1 MILTFFI
8 LFPSILFLLFLLVI
22 FIIFINPNFLILGNG
37 YAQREPL
44 DDRSPSFLEAYWTN
58 KPITPSQSPRDSN
71 SLKFEVGPGEG
82 PSTLAVILVNTG
94 RSEITGITGD
104 LTLPEGFKAIRGE
117 NNVKSENISVASYNS
132 IVKPGES
139 FPLYFTFGVLNNTKV
154 GPYYGSLK
162 ITYSKV
168 LETGQIVS
176 NITVPFRLSGKVILD
191 VILQKQNLITNTPNY
206 LPILLYNKGSA
217 DANGVIVTITN
228 ISGGTTTINN
238 KDHKNTEKSIV
249 DDNPILY
256 NNSEFNNNSNNSNH
270 NNEQNNLGNSKL
282 TISNTSVHT
291 DKSIL
296 TNQTSQT
303 KIYDKST
310 HNQATTFNVE
320 RILANSTALITPV
333 IYPDYST
340 GGTIQNMNLKIDYN
354 DPYGNKKYLE
364 KSVGLIISPNPPES
378 VLRIEDA
385 RNILDINTTSS
396 SNEVLTS
403 NTIKKD
409 TLMLRA
415 GMIESVKII
424 VSNNG
429 NEELKN
435 VVFSLKS
442 ESDSVKLLG
451 DTRWTL
457 NSIEPFSERELSTQI
472 FSSEEV
478 ISKPISFILDAEYIS
493 GGKSKKD
500 SLSIGAYIQGQITIR
515 TYDVAVENIG
525 GVLNLVGNL
534 LNEGNTVAL
543 FTTIEI
549 INNNN
554 SNKISSKLT
563 SKTSQSEDEDLVK
576 QLPLQSLPSP
586 QYLGDLTEN
595 SPLPFSIPIDIKSN
609 TENGK
614 YMTNLKIN
622 YKDDLRTEHDLVL
635 NETVYYKTLEMD
647 QTNARDKSNS
657 NNILGFPLSNI
668 ITMII
673 VIFILSILII
683 ITIIFVIF
691 TIKKKKNKKS
701 KFYDSLKYQDNDM
714 ENFLSDK
721 KDDSS

>member
-1 MILTFFI
+1 MLFF
-8 LFPSILFLLFLLVI
+8 LV
-22 FIIFINPNFLILGNG
+22 IFINPNCLILANSYG
-37 YAQREPL
+37 QREPL

-58 KPITPSQSPRDSN
+58 KPITPSQSQGESN
-71 SLKFEVGPGEG
+71 SVKVEVGPGEG

-94 RSEITGITGD
+94 RTEITGITGD

-154 GPYYGSLK
+154 GPYYGSMK

-228 ISGGTTTINN
+228 ISGGTTTIGN
-238 KDHKNTEKSIV
+238 KDHKNNKNIII
-249 DDNPILY
+249 DNPILY
-256 NNSEFNNNSNNSNH
+256 NNSETNNNN
-270 NNEQNNLGNSKL
+270 NNLGNSNY
-282 TISNTSVHT
+282 TISNTST
-291 DKSIL
+291 NTTKSIL
-296 TNQTSQT
+296 TKPTSQ
-303 KIYDKST
+303 KESYDRPLDI
-310 HNQATTFNVE
+310 QATTFNVE
-320 RILANSTALITPV
+320 RILANNTALITPI
-333 IYPDYST
+333 IYPDYSS
-340 GGTIQNMNLKIDYN
+340 GGTIQNMKLKIDYN
-354 DPYGNKKYLE
+354 DPYGTKKNLE
-364 KSVGLIISPNPPES
+364 TSVGLIISPTPPES
-378 VLRIEDA
+378 VLSIDEA
-385 RNILDINTTSS
+385 RNLLYTNITNN
-396 SNEVLTS
+396 SNDRIAS
-403 NTIKKD
+403 NATKKD
-409 TLMLRA
+409 TLMFRA
-415 GMIESVKII
+415 GMVESAKII

-515 TYDVAVENIG
+515 TYDVAIENIG
-525 GVLNLVGNL
+525 GILNLVGNL

-549 INNNN
+549 INNN
-554 SNKISSKLT
+554 KVSSKLT
-563 SKTSQSEDEDLVK
+563 TNTDTSQSGNLVK
-576 QLPLQSLPSP
+576 QLPLQSLPPP

-614 YMTNLKIN
+614 YMTKLKIN

-635 NETVYYKTLEMD
+635 SETVYYKPLEMD
-647 QTNARDKSNS
+647 QTNRSDNSSSNS
-657 NNILGFPLSNI
+657 ILGFTLSNFM
-668 ITMII
+668 TMII
-673 VIFILSILII
+673 VIFILSILIVVP
-683 ITIIFVIF
+683 IIFVF
-691 TIKKKKNKKS
+691 FAIKKRKNKKS
-701 KFYDSLKYQDNDM
+701 KLYESLKYQDNDM
-714 ENFLSDK
+714 KDFLGDK
-721 KDDSS
+721 KDERG

>member
-1 MILTFFI
+1 MTLTFSI
-8 LFPSILFLLFLLVI
+8 LFSSILFLLFILV
-22 FIIFINPNFLILGNG
+22 IFINPNFLILSNG
-37 YAQREPL
+37 YGQMEPL

-58 KPITPSQSPRDSN
+58 KPITSSQSQRENN
-71 SLKFEVGPGEG
+71 SIKVEVGPGEG
-82 PSTLAVILVNTG
+82 PSTLAVVLVNTG

-117 NNVKSENISVASYNS
+117 NDVKSENVSVASYNS
-132 IVKPGES
+132 IVKPGDS
-139 FPLYFTFGVLNNTKV
+139 FPLYFTFGVLNDTKV
-154 GPYYGSLK
+154 GPYYGSMK

-176 NITVPFRLSGKVILD
+176 NITVPFRVPGKVILD

-228 ISGGTTTINN
+228 ISGGTTTIGN
-238 KDHKNTEKSIV
+238 KDHKNNKNIII
-249 DDNPILY
+249 DNPILY
-256 NNSEFNNNSNNSNH
+256 NNSETNNN
-270 NNEQNNLGNSKL
+270 NNLGNNSY
-282 TISNTSVHT
+282 TISNTST
-291 DKSIL
+291 NTTKSIL
-296 TNQTSQT
+296 TKPTSQ
-303 KIYDKST
+303 KESYGRPLDI
-310 HNQATTFNVE
+310 QATTFNVE
-320 RILANSTALITPV
+320 RILANNTALIIPV
-333 IYPDYST
+333 IYPGYST
-340 GGTIQNMNLKIDYN
+340 GGTIQNMKLTIDYN
-354 DPYGNKKYLE
+354 DPYGNKKNLE
-364 KSVGLIISPNPPES
+364 TSVGLIISPNPPES
-378 VLRIEDA
+378 VLSIDEA
-385 RNILDINTTSS
+385 RNILDTNNTNT
-396 SNEVLTS
+396 NTDRITS
-403 NTIKKD
+403 NTTKKD

-415 GMIESVKII
+415 GMIESAKII

-457 NSIEPFSERELSTQI
+457 NSIEPFSKTELLTQI

-478 ISKPISFILDAEYIS
+478 ISKPISFTLDAEYIS
-493 GGKSKKD
+493 GGKSKRD

-515 TYDVAVENIG
+515 TYDVSIENIG

-549 INNNN
+549 INNNEV
-554 SNKISSKLT
+554 SSKLT
-563 SKTSQSEDEDLVK
+563 SNSSQSGNLIK

-614 YMTNLKIN
+614 YMTKLKIN

-635 NETVYYKTLEMD
+635 SETVYYQPVEMD
-647 QTNARDKSNS
+647 QTTASDNS
-657 NNILGFPLSNI
+657 SSSSILGFTISNFM
-668 ITMII
+668 TTII
-673 VIFILSILII
+673 VISILSILIV
-683 ITIIFVIF
+683 ITIIFVIV
-691 TIKKKKNKKS
+691 TIKKRKNKKS
-701 KFYDSLKYQDNDM
+701 KLYKSLKYQDNDM
-714 ENFLSDK
+714 KDFLGDK
-721 KDDSS
+721 KDERG

>member
-1 MILTFFI
+1 M
-8 LFPSILFLLFLLVI
+8 
-22 FIIFINPNFLILGNG
+22 
-37 YAQREPL
+37 EPL

-58 KPITPSQSPRDSN
+58 KPITSSQSQRENN
-71 SLKFEVGPGEG
+71 SIKVEVGPGEG
-82 PSTLAVILVNTG
+82 PSTLAVVLVNTG
-94 RSEITGITGD
+94 RSEITGIKGD

-117 NNVKSENISVASYNS
+117 NDVKSENVSVASYNS
-132 IVKPGES
+132 IVKPGDS
-139 FPLYFTFGVLNNTKV
+139 FPLYFTFGVLNDTKV
-154 GPYYGSLK
+154 GPYYGSMK

-176 NITVPFRLSGKVILD
+176 NITVPFRVPGKVILD

-228 ISGGTTTINN
+228 ISGGTTTIGN
-238 KDHKNTEKSIV
+238 KDHKNNKNIII
-249 DDNPILY
+249 DNPILY
-256 NNSEFNNNSNNSNH
+256 NNSETNNNNNN
-270 NNEQNNLGNSKL
+270 NNLGNNSY
-282 TISNTSVHT
+282 TISNTST
-291 DKSIL
+291 NTNKSIL
-296 TNQTSQT
+296 TKPTSQ
-303 KIYDKST
+303 KESYGRPLDI
-310 HNQATTFNVE
+310 QATTFNVE
-320 RILANSTALITPV
+320 RILANNTALIIPV
-333 IYPDYST
+333 IYPGYST
-340 GGTIQNMNLKIDYN
+340 GGTIQNMKLTIDYN
-354 DPYGNKKYLE
+354 DPYGNKKNLE
-364 KSVGLIISPNPPES
+364 TSVGLIISPNPPES
-378 VLRIEDA
+378 VLSIDEA
-385 RNILDINTTSS
+385 RNILDTNNTNT
-396 SNEVLTS
+396 NTDKITS
-403 NTIKKD
+403 NTTKKD

-415 GMIESVKII
+415 GMIESAKII

-457 NSIEPFSERELSTQI
+457 NSIEPFSKTELLTQI

-478 ISKPISFILDAEYIS
+478 ISKPISFTLDAEYIS
-493 GGKSKKD
+493 GGKSKRD

-515 TYDVAVENIG
+515 TYDVSIENIG

-549 INNNN
+549 INNNEV
-554 SNKISSKLT
+554 SSKLT
-563 SKTSQSEDEDLVK
+563 SNSSQSRNLIK

-614 YMTNLKIN
+614 YMTKLKIN

-635 NETVYYKTLEMD
+635 SETVYYQPVEMD
-647 QTNARDKSNS
+647 QTNASDNS
-657 NNILGFPLSNI
+657 SSSSILGFTISNFM
-668 ITMII
+668 TTII
-673 VIFILSILII
+673 VIFILSILIV
-683 ITIIFVIF
+683 ITIIFVIV
-691 TIKKKKNKKS
+691 TIKKRKNKKS
-701 KFYDSLKYQDNDM
+701 KLYKSLKYQDNDM
-714 ENFLSDK
+714 
-721 KDDSS
+721 

>member
-1 MILTFFI
+1 MTFTFFI
-8 LFPSILFLLFLLVI
+8 LFSSILFLLFFLV
-22 FIIFINPNFLILGNG
+22 IFINPNCLILANSYG
-37 YAQREPL
+37 QREPL

-58 KPITPSQSPRDSN
+58 KPITPSQSQGESN
-71 SLKFEVGPGEG
+71 SVKVEVGPGEG

-94 RSEITGITGD
+94 RTEITGITGD

-154 GPYYGSLK
+154 GPYYGSMK

-228 ISGGTTTINN
+228 ISGGTTTIGNQ
-238 KDHKNTEKSIV
+238 DHKNNEKSIIN
-249 DDNPILY
+249 DNPILY
-256 NNSEFNNNSNNSNH
+256 NNSETNNNNIQNNPGNSNYT
-270 NNEQNNLGNSKL
+270 S
-282 TISNTSVHT
+282 SNTSINT
-291 DKSIL
+291 TRNIF
-296 TNQTSQT
+296 TNQTSQ
-303 KIYDKST
+303 KESYDRSSDI
-310 HNQATTFNVE
+310 QAATFNVE
-320 RILANSTALITPV
+320 RILANNTALITPI
-333 IYPDYST
+333 IYPDYSS
-340 GGTIQNMNLKIDYN
+340 GGTIQNMKLKIDYN
-354 DPYGNKKYLE
+354 DPYGTKKNLE
-364 KSVGLIISPNPPES
+364 TSVGLIISPNPPES
-378 VLRIEDA
+378 VLSIDEA
-385 RNILDINTTSS
+385 RNILDTNTT
-396 SNEVLTS
+396 
-403 NTIKKD
+403 KKD

-415 GMIESVKII
+415 GMVESVKII

-451 DTRWTL
+451 ETRWTL

-515 TYDVAVENIG
+515 TYDVAIENIG
-525 GVLNLVGNL
+525 GILNLVGNL

-554 SNKISSKLT
+554 NKVSSKLT
-563 SKTSQSEDEDLVK
+563 TNTDTSQSGNLVK
-576 QLPLQSLPSP
+576 QLPLQSLPPP

-614 YMTNLKIN
+614 YMTKLKIN

-635 NETVYYKTLEMD
+635 SETVYYKPLEMD
-647 QTNARDKSNS
+647 QTNRSDNSSSNS
-657 NNILGFPLSNI
+657 ILGFTLSNFM
-668 ITMII
+668 TMII
-673 VIFILSILII
+673 VIFILSILIVV
-683 ITIIFVIF
+683 TIIFVIF
-691 TIKKKKNKKS
+691 AIKKRKNKKS
-701 KFYDSLKYQDNDM
+701 KLYESLKYQDNDM
-714 ENFLSDK
+714 KDFLGDK
-721 KDDSS
+721 KDARG

>member
-1 MILTFFI
+1 MTLTF
-8 LFPSILFLLFLLVI
+8 SILFSSILILLFILV
-22 FIIFINPNFLILGNG
+22 IFINPNFLILSNG
-37 YAQREPL
+37 YGQMEPL

-58 KPITPSQSPRDSN
+58 KPITSSQSPLENN
-71 SLKFEVGPGEG
+71 SIKVEVGPGEG
-82 PSTLAVILVNTG
+82 PSTLAVVLVNTG

-117 NNVKSENISVASYNS
+117 NDVKSENVSVASYNS
-132 IVKPGES
+132 IVKPGDS
-139 FPLYFTFGVLNNTKV
+139 FPLYFTFGVLNDTKV
-154 GPYYGSLK
+154 GPYYGSMK

-168 LETGQIVS
+168 LESGQIVS
-176 NITVPFRLSGKVILD
+176 NITVPFRVPGKVILD

-228 ISGGTTTINN
+228 ISGGTTTIGN
-238 KDHKNTEKSIV
+238 KDHKNNKNIII
-249 DDNPILY
+249 DNPILY
-256 NNSEFNNNSNNSNH
+256 NNSETNNNNN
-270 NNEQNNLGNSKL
+270 NNNNNNLGNSNY
-282 TISNTSVHT
+282 TISNTST
-291 DKSIL
+291 NTTKSIL
-296 TNQTSQT
+296 TKPTSQ
-303 KIYDKST
+303 KESYGRSLDI
-310 HNQATTFNVE
+310 QATTFNVE
-320 RILANSTALITPV
+320 RILANNTALIIPV
-333 IYPDYST
+333 IYPGYST
-340 GGTIQNMNLKIDYN
+340 GGTIQNMKLTIDYN
-354 DPYGNKKYLE
+354 DPYGNKKNLE
-364 KSVGLIISPNPPES
+364 TSVGLIISPNPPES
-378 VLRIEDA
+378 VLSIDEA
-385 RNILDINTTSS
+385 RNILDTNNTNT
-396 SNEVLTS
+396 NTDGITS
-403 NTIKKD
+403 NITKKD

-415 GMIESVKII
+415 GMIESAKII

-457 NSIEPFSERELSTQI
+457 NSIEPFSKTELLTQI

-478 ISKPISFILDAEYIS
+478 ISKPISFTLDAEYIS
-493 GGKSKKD
+493 GGKSKRD

-515 TYDVAVENIG
+515 TYDVSIENIG

-549 INNNN
+549 INNNEV
-554 SNKISSKLT
+554 SSKLI
-563 SKTSQSEDEDLVK
+563 SNSSQSGNLIK

-614 YMTNLKIN
+614 YMTKLKIN

-635 NETVYYKTLEMD
+635 SETVYYQPVKMD
-647 QTNARDKSNS
+647 QTNAGDNSSSNS
-657 NNILGFPLSNI
+657 SILGFTISNFM
-668 ITMII
+668 TTII
-673 VIFILSILII
+673 VIFILSILIV
-683 ITIIFVIF
+683 ITIIFVIV
-691 TIKKKKNKKS
+691 TIKKRKNKKS
-701 KFYDSLKYQDNDM
+701 KLYKSLKYQDNDM
-714 ENFLSDK
+714 KDFLGDK
-721 KDDSS
+721 KEDERS

>member
-1 MILTFFI
+1 MTLTFFI
-8 LFPSILFLLFLLVI
+8 LFSSILFLLFLLV
-22 FIIFINPNFLILGNG
+22 IFINPNFLILGNG

-71 SLKFEVGPGEG
+71 SLKVEVGPGEG

-238 KDHKNTEKSIV
+238 KDHKNTEKSII

-270 NNEQNNLGNSKL
+270 NNEQNNLGNSNF
-282 TISNTSVHT
+282 TISNTSVNT
-291 DKSIL
+291 NKNIL
-296 TNQTSQT
+296 TNQTSQKKT
-303 KIYDKST
+303 YDNST

-340 GGTIQNMNLKIDYN
+340 GGTIQNMKLKIDYN

-385 RNILDINTTSS
+385 RNILDINTTNS
-396 SNEVLTS
+396 SNEGLTS
-403 NTIKKD
+403 NTTKNVA
-409 TLMLRA
+409 LMLRA
-415 GMIESVKII
+415 GMVESARII

-451 DTRWTL
+451 NTRWTL

-515 TYDVAVENIG
+515 TYDVAIENIG

-554 SNKISSKLT
+554 NKISSKLT
-563 SKTSQSEDEDLVK
+563 SQTSQSEDLVK

-622 YKDDLRTEHDLVL
+622 YKDDLRIEHDLVL
-635 NETVYYKTLEMD
+635 SQTVYYKPFEMD
-647 QTNARDKSNS
+647 QTNARDKSSS

-701 KFYDSLKYQDNDM
+701 KFYESLKYQDNDM
-714 ENFLSDK
+714 GDFLGDK
-721 KDDSS
+721 KDESS

>member
-1 MILTFFI
+1 MTLTFSI
-8 LFPSILFLLFLLVI
+8 LFSSILFLLFILV
-22 FIIFINPNFLILGNG
+22 IFINPNFLILSNG
-37 YAQREPL
+37 YGQMEPL

-58 KPITPSQSPRDSN
+58 KPITSSQSQRENN
-71 SLKFEVGPGEG
+71 SIKVEVGPGEG
-82 PSTLAVILVNTG
+82 PSTLAVVLVNTG

-117 NNVKSENISVASYNS
+117 NDVKSENVSVASYNS
-132 IVKPGES
+132 IVKPGDS
-139 FPLYFTFGVLNNTKV
+139 FPLYFTFGVLNDTKV
-154 GPYYGSLK
+154 GPYYGSMK

-176 NITVPFRLSGKVILD
+176 NITVPFRVPGKVILD

-228 ISGGTTTINN
+228 ISGGTTTIGN
-238 KDHKNTEKSIV
+238 KDHKNNKNTII
-249 DDNPILY
+249 DNPILY
-256 NNSEFNNNSNNSNH
+256 NNSETNNIN
-270 NNEQNNLGNSKL
+270 NNLGNNSY
-282 TISNTSVHT
+282 TISNTT
-291 DKSIL
+291 TNTTKSIL
-296 TNQTSQT
+296 TKPTSQ
-303 KIYDKST
+303 KGSYDRPLDI
-310 HNQATTFNVE
+310 QATTFNVE
-320 RILANSTALITPV
+320 RILANNTALIIPV
-333 IYPDYST
+333 IYPGYST
-340 GGTIQNMNLKIDYN
+340 GGTIQNMKLTIDYN
-354 DPYGNKKYLE
+354 DPYGNKKNLE
-364 KSVGLIISPNPPES
+364 TSVGLIISPNPPES
-378 VLRIEDA
+378 VLSIDEA
-385 RNILDINTTSS
+385 RNILDTNNTNT
-396 SNEVLTS
+396 NTDTITS
-403 NTIKKD
+403 NTTKKD

-415 GMIESVKII
+415 GMIESAKII

-457 NSIEPFSERELSTQI
+457 NSIEPFSKTELLTQI

-478 ISKPISFILDAEYIS
+478 ISKPISFTLDAEYIS
-493 GGKSKKD
+493 GGKSKRD

-515 TYDVAVENIG
+515 TYDVSIENIG

-549 INNNN
+549 INNNEV
-554 SNKISSKLT
+554 SSKLT
-563 SKTSQSEDEDLVK
+563 SNSSQSGNLIK

-614 YMTNLKIN
+614 YMTKLKIN
-622 YKDDLRTEHDLVL
+622 YKDDLRTEHGLVL
-635 NETVYYKTLEMD
+635 SETVYYQPVEMD
-647 QTNARDKSNS
+647 QTNASDNS
-657 NNILGFPLSNI
+657 SSSILGFTISNFM
-668 ITMII
+668 TTII
-673 VIFILSILII
+673 VIFILSILIV
-683 ITIIFVIF
+683 ITIIFVIV
-691 TIKKKKNKKS
+691 TIKKRKNKKS
-701 KFYDSLKYQDNDM
+701 KLYKSLKYQDNDM
-714 ENFLSDK
+714 KDFLGDK
-721 KDDSS
+721 KDERG

>member
-1 MILTFFI
+1 MTLTFFI
-8 LFPSILFLLFLLVI
+8 LFSSILFLLFILV
-22 FIIFINPNFLILGNG
+22 IFINPNFLILSNG
-37 YAQREPL
+37 YGQMEPL

-58 KPITPSQSPRDSN
+58 KPITSSQSQRENN
-71 SLKFEVGPGEG
+71 SIKVEVGPGEG
-82 PSTLAVILVNTG
+82 PSTLAVVLVNTG

-117 NNVKSENISVASYNS
+117 NDVKSENVSVASYNS
-132 IVKPGES
+132 IVKPGDS
-139 FPLYFTFGVLNNTKV
+139 FPLYFTFGVLNDTKV
-154 GPYYGSLK
+154 GPYYGSMK

-176 NITVPFRLSGKVILD
+176 NITVPFRVPGKVILD

-228 ISGGTTTINN
+228 ISGGTTTIGN
-238 KDHKNTEKSIV
+238 KDHKNNKNIII
-249 DDNPILY
+249 DNPILY
-256 NNSEFNNNSNNSNH
+256 NNSETNNNDN
-270 NNEQNNLGNSKL
+270 NNLGNSNY
-282 TISNTSVHT
+282 TISNTST
-291 DKSIL
+291 NTTKSIL
-296 TNQTSQT
+296 TKPTSQ
-303 KIYDKST
+303 KESYSRPLDI
-310 HNQATTFNVE
+310 QATTFNVE
-320 RILANSTALITPV
+320 RILANNTALIIPV
-333 IYPDYST
+333 IYPGYST
-340 GGTIQNMNLKIDYN
+340 GGTIQNMKLKIDYN
-354 DPYGNKKYLE
+354 DPYGNKKNLE
-364 KSVGLIISPNPPES
+364 TSVGLIISPNPPES
-378 VLRIEDA
+378 VLSIDEA
-385 RNILDINTTSS
+385 RNILDTNNTNT
-396 SNEVLTS
+396 NTDRITS
-403 NTIKKD
+403 NTTEKD

-415 GMIESVKII
+415 GMIERAKVI

-457 NSIEPFSERELSTQI
+457 NSIEPFSKTELLTQI

-478 ISKPISFILDAEYIS
+478 ISKPISFTLDAEYIS

-515 TYDVAVENIG
+515 TYDVSIENIG

-549 INNNN
+549 NNNN
-554 SNKISSKLT
+554 EVSSKLT
-563 SKTSQSEDEDLVK
+563 SNSSQSGDLIK

-614 YMTNLKIN
+614 YMTKLKVN
-622 YKDDLRTEHDLVL
+622 YKDALRTEHDLVL
-635 NETVYYKTLEMD
+635 SETVYYQPVEMD
-647 QTNARDKSNS
+647 QTNARDNS
-657 NNILGFPLSNI
+657 SSSILGFTISNFM
-668 ITMII
+668 TTII
-673 VIFILSILII
+673 VMFILSILIV
-683 ITIIFVIF
+683 ITIIFVIIF
-691 TIKKKKNKKS
+691 TIKKRKNKKS
-701 KFYDSLKYQDNDM
+701 KLYKSLKYQDNDM
-714 ENFLSDK
+714 KDFLGDK
-721 KDDSS
+721 KDERG

>member
-1 MILTFFI
+1 MLFI
-8 LFPSILFLLFLLVI
+8 LV
-22 FIIFINPNFLILGNG
+22 IFINPNFLILSNG
-37 YAQREPL
+37 YGQMEPL

-58 KPITPSQSPRDSN
+58 KPITSSQSQRENN
-71 SLKFEVGPGEG
+71 SIKVEVGPGEG
-82 PSTLAVILVNTG
+82 PSTLAVVLVNTG

-117 NNVKSENISVASYNS
+117 NDVKSENVSVASYNS
-132 IVKPGES
+132 IVKPGDS
-139 FPLYFTFGVLNNTKV
+139 FPLYFTFGVLNDTKV
-154 GPYYGSLK
+154 GPYYGTMK

-176 NITVPFRLSGKVILD
+176 NITVPFRVPGKVILD

-228 ISGGTTTINN
+228 ISGGTTTIGNKDLNNNNNNN
-238 KDHKNTEKSIV
+238 KNIII
-249 DDNPILY
+249 DNPILY
-256 NNSEFNNNSNNSNH
+256 NNSETNNNNN
-270 NNEQNNLGNSKL
+270 NNNNNLGDSNY
-282 TISNTSVHT
+282 TISNTST
-291 DKSIL
+291 NTTKSIL
-296 TNQTSQT
+296 TKPTSQ
-303 KIYDKST
+303 KESYGRPLDI
-310 HNQATTFNVE
+310 QATTFNVE
-320 RILANSTALITPV
+320 RILANNTALIIPV
-333 IYPDYST
+333 IYPGYST
-340 GGTIQNMNLKIDYN
+340 GGTIQNMKLTIDYN
-354 DPYGNKKYLE
+354 DPYGNKKNLE
-364 KSVGLIISPNPPES
+364 TSVGLIISPNPPES
-378 VLRIEDA
+378 VLSIDEA
-385 RNILDINTTSS
+385 RNILDTNNTNT
-396 SNEVLTS
+396 NTDRITS
-403 NTIKKD
+403 NTTKKD

-415 GMIESVKII
+415 GMIESAKII

-457 NSIEPFSERELSTQI
+457 NSIEPFSKTELLTQI

-478 ISKPISFILDAEYIS
+478 ISKPISFTLDAEYIS
-493 GGKSKKD
+493 GGKSKRD

-515 TYDVAVENIG
+515 TYDVSIENIG

-549 INNNN
+549 INNNEV
-554 SNKISSKLT
+554 SSKLT
-563 SKTSQSEDEDLVK
+563 SDSSQSGNLIK
-576 QLPLQSLPSP
+576 QLPLQSLPAP

-635 NETVYYKTLEMD
+635 SETVYYQPVEMD
-647 QTNARDKSNS
+647 QTNASDNS
-657 NNILGFPLSNI
+657 SSSILGFTISNFM
-668 ITMII
+668 TTII
-673 VIFILSILII
+673 VIFILSILIV

-691 TIKKKKNKKS
+691 TIKKRKNKKS
-701 KFYDSLKYQDNDM
+701 KLYKSLKYQDNDM
-714 ENFLSDK
+714 KDFLGDK
-721 KDDSS
+721 KDERG

>member
-1 MILTFFI
+1 MTLTFFI
-8 LFPSILFLLFLLVI
+8 LFSSVLFLLFILV
-22 FIIFINPNFLILGNG
+22 IFINPNFLILGNG

-71 SLKFEVGPGEG
+71 SLKVEVGPGEG

-162 ITYSKV
+162 ISYSKV

-238 KDHKNTEKSIV
+238 KDHKNTEKSII
-249 DDNPILY
+249 DDNPIIY
-256 NNSEFNNNSNNSNH
+256 NNSKTTTTNNNT
-270 NNEQNNLGNSKL
+270 NNEQNNLGNSNF
-282 TISNTSVHT
+282 TISNISVNT
-291 DKSIL
+291 NKNIL
-296 TNQTSQT
+296 TNQTSQKKT
-303 KIYDKST
+303 YDNST

-320 RILANSTALITPV
+320 RILSNSTALITPV

-340 GGTIQNMNLKIDYN
+340 GGTIQSMKLKIDYN

-385 RNILDINTTSS
+385 RNILDINTTNS
-396 SNEVLTS
+396 SNEGLTS
-403 NTIKKD
+403 NTTKND
-409 TLMLRA
+409 ALMLRA
-415 GMIESVKII
+415 GMVESAKII

-429 NEELKN
+429 KEELKN

-451 DTRWTL
+451 NTRWTL

-515 TYDVAVENIG
+515 TYDVAIENIG

-549 INNNN
+549 ININ
-554 SNKISSKLT
+554 NKISSKLT
-563 SKTSQSEDEDLVK
+563 SKTSQSEELVK
-576 QLPLQSLPSP
+576 QLPLQSFPSP

-595 SPLPFSIPIDIKSN
+595 SPLPFSIPIDIKSD

-614 YMTNLKIN
+614 YMTDLKIN

-635 NETVYYKTLEMD
+635 REKVYYKPLEMD
-647 QTNARDKSNS
+647 QTNARDKSSS
-657 NNILGFPLSNI
+657 NNILGFPVSNI
-668 ITMII
+668 ISMII
-673 VIFILSILII
+673 VFFILSILII

-701 KFYDSLKYQDNDM
+701 KFYESLKYRDNDM
-714 ENFLSDK
+714 GDFLGDK
-721 KDDSS
+721 KDESS

>member
-1 MILTFFI
+1 MTLTFSI
-8 LFPSILFLLFLLVI
+8 LFSSILFLLFILV
-22 FIIFINPNFLILGNG
+22 IFINPNFLILSNG
-37 YAQREPL
+37 YGQMEPL

-58 KPITPSQSPRDSN
+58 KPITSSQSQRENN
-71 SLKFEVGPGEG
+71 SIKVEVGPGEG
-82 PSTLAVILVNTG
+82 PSTLAVVLVNTG

-117 NNVKSENISVASYNS
+117 NDVKSENVSVASYNS
-132 IVKPGES
+132 IVKPGDS
-139 FPLYFTFGVLNNTKV
+139 FPLYFTFGVLNDTKV
-154 GPYYGSLK
+154 GPYYGSMK

-176 NITVPFRLSGKVILD
+176 NITVPFRVPGKVILD

-228 ISGGTTTINN
+228 ISGGTTTIGN
-238 KDHKNTEKSIV
+238 KDHKNNKNIII
-249 DDNPILY
+249 DNPILY
-256 NNSEFNNNSNNSNH
+256 NNSETNNIN
-270 NNEQNNLGNSKL
+270 NNLGNNSY
-282 TISNTSVHT
+282 TISNTST
-291 DKSIL
+291 NTTKSIL
-296 TNQTSQT
+296 TKPTSQ
-303 KIYDKST
+303 KESYDRPLDI
-310 HNQATTFNVE
+310 QATTFNVE
-320 RILANSTALITPV
+320 RILANNTALIIPV
-333 IYPDYST
+333 IYPGYST
-340 GGTIQNMNLKIDYN
+340 GGTIQNMKLTIDYN
-354 DPYGNKKYLE
+354 DPYGNKKDLE
-364 KSVGLIISPNPPES
+364 TSVGLIISPNPPES
-378 VLRIEDA
+378 VLSIDEA
-385 RNILDINTTSS
+385 RNILDTNTNTDTI
-396 SNEVLTS
+396 TS
-403 NTIKKD
+403 NTTKND

-415 GMIESVKII
+415 GMIESAKII

-457 NSIEPFSERELSTQI
+457 NSIEPFSKTELLTQI

-478 ISKPISFILDAEYIS
+478 ISKPISFTLDAEYIS
-493 GGKSKKD
+493 GGKSKRD

-515 TYDVAVENIG
+515 TYDVSIENIG

-549 INNNN
+549 INNNEV
-554 SNKISSKLT
+554 SSKLT
-563 SKTSQSEDEDLVK
+563 SNSSQRGNLIK

-614 YMTNLKIN
+614 YMTMLKIN
-622 YKDDLRTEHDLVL
+622 YKDDLRTEYGLVL
-635 NETVYYKTLEMD
+635 SETVYYQPVEMD
-647 QTNARDKSNS
+647 QTNASDNS
-657 NNILGFPLSNI
+657 SSSILGFTISNFM
-668 ITMII
+668 TTVI
-673 VIFILSILII
+673 VIFILSILIV
-683 ITIIFVIF
+683 ITIIFVIV
-691 TIKKKKNKKS
+691 TIKKRKNKKS
-701 KFYDSLKYQDNDM
+701 KLYKSLKYQDNDM
-714 ENFLSDK
+714 KDFLGDK
-721 KDDSS
+721 KDERG

>member
-1 MILTFFI
+1 MTLTFSI
-8 LFPSILFLLFLLVI
+8 LFSSILFLLFILV
-22 FIIFINPNFLILGNG
+22 IFINPNFLILSNG
-37 YAQREPL
+37 YSQMEPL

-58 KPITPSQSPRDSN
+58 KPITSSQSQRENN
-71 SLKFEVGPGEG
+71 SIKVEVGPGEG
-82 PSTLAVILVNTG
+82 PSTLAVVLVNTG

-117 NNVKSENISVASYNS
+117 NDVKSENVSVASYNS
-132 IVKPGES
+132 IVKPGDS
-139 FPLYFTFGVLNNTKV
+139 FPLYFTFGVLNDTKV
-154 GPYYGSLK
+154 GPYYGTMK

-176 NITVPFRLSGKVILD
+176 NITVPFRVPGKVILD

-228 ISGGTTTINN
+228 ISGGTTTIGN
-238 KDHKNTEKSIV
+238 KDHKNNKNIII
-249 DDNPILY
+249 DNPILY
-256 NNSEFNNNSNNSNH
+256 NNSETNNIN
-270 NNEQNNLGNSKL
+270 NNLGNNSY
-282 TISNTSVHT
+282 TISNTST
-291 DKSIL
+291 NTTKSIL
-296 TNQTSQT
+296 TKPTSQ
-303 KIYDKST
+303 KESYDRPLDI
-310 HNQATTFNVE
+310 QATTFNVE
-320 RILANSTALITPV
+320 RILANNTALIIPV
-333 IYPDYST
+333 IYPGYST
-340 GGTIQNMNLKIDYN
+340 GGTIQNMKLTIDYN
-354 DPYGNKKYLE
+354 DPYGNKKNLE
-364 KSVGLIISPNPPES
+364 TSVGLIISPNPPES
-378 VLRIEDA
+378 VLSIDEA
-385 RNILDINTTSS
+385 RNILDTNNTNT
-396 SNEVLTS
+396 NTDTITS
-403 NTIKKD
+403 NTTKKD

-457 NSIEPFSERELSTQI
+457 NSIEPFSKTELLTQI

-478 ISKPISFILDAEYIS
+478 ISKPISFTLDAEYIS
-493 GGKSKKD
+493 GGKSKRD

-515 TYDVAVENIG
+515 TYDVSIENIG
-525 GVLNLVGNL
+525 GVLNVVGNL

-549 INNNN
+549 INNNEV
-554 SNKISSKLT
+554 SSKLT
-563 SKTSQSEDEDLVK
+563 SDSSQSGNLIK
-576 QLPLQSLPSP
+576 QLPLQSLPAP

-635 NETVYYKTLEMD
+635 SETVYYQPVEMD
-647 QTNARDKSNS
+647 QTNASDNS
-657 NNILGFPLSNI
+657 SSSILGFTISNFM
-668 ITMII
+668 TTII
-673 VIFILSILII
+673 VIFILSILIV
-683 ITIIFVIF
+683 ITIIFVIV
-691 TIKKKKNKKS
+691 TIKKRKNKKS
-701 KFYDSLKYQDNDM
+701 KLYKSLKYQDNDM
-714 ENFLSDK
+714 KDFLGDK
-721 KDDSS
+721 KDERG

>member
-1 MILTFFI
+1 MTLTF
-8 LFPSILFLLFLLVI
+8 SILFSSILILLFILV
-22 FIIFINPNFLILGNG
+22 IFINPNFLILSNG
-37 YAQREPL
+37 YSQMEPL

-58 KPITPSQSPRDSN
+58 KPITSSQSPLENN
-71 SLKFEVGPGEG
+71 SIKVEVGPGEG
-82 PSTLAVILVNTG
+82 PSTLAVVLVNTG

-117 NNVKSENISVASYNS
+117 NDVKSENVSVASYNS
-132 IVKPGES
+132 IVKPGDS
-139 FPLYFTFGVLNNTKV
+139 FPLYFTFGVLNDTKV
-154 GPYYGSLK
+154 GPYYGSMK

-168 LETGQIVS
+168 LESGQIVS
-176 NITVPFRLSGKVILD
+176 NITVPFRVPGKVILD

-228 ISGGTTTINN
+228 ISGGTTTIGN
-238 KDHKNTEKSIV
+238 KDHKNNKNIII
-249 DDNPILY
+249 DNPILY
-256 NNSEFNNNSNNSNH
+256 NNSETNNNNN
-270 NNEQNNLGNSKL
+270 NNNNLGNSNY
-282 TISNTSVHT
+282 TISNTST
-291 DKSIL
+291 NTTKSIL
-296 TNQTSQT
+296 TKPTSQ
-303 KIYDKST
+303 KESYGRSLDI
-310 HNQATTFNVE
+310 QATTFNVE
-320 RILANSTALITPV
+320 RILANNTALIIPV
-333 IYPDYST
+333 IYPGYST
-340 GGTIQNMNLKIDYN
+340 GGTIQNMKLTIDYN
-354 DPYGNKKYLE
+354 DPYGNKKNLE
-364 KSVGLIISPNPPES
+364 TSVGLIISPNPPES
-378 VLRIEDA
+378 VLSIDEA
-385 RNILDINTTSS
+385 RNILDTNNTNT
-396 SNEVLTS
+396 NTDGITS
-403 NTIKKD
+403 NTTKKD

-415 GMIESVKII
+415 GMIESAKII

-457 NSIEPFSERELSTQI
+457 NSIEPFSKTELLTQI

-478 ISKPISFILDAEYIS
+478 ISKPISFTLDAEYIS
-493 GGKSKKD
+493 GGKSKRD

-515 TYDVAVENIG
+515 TYDVSIENIG

-549 INNNN
+549 INNNEV
-554 SNKISSKLT
+554 SSKLI
-563 SKTSQSEDEDLVK
+563 SNSSQSGNLIK

-614 YMTNLKIN
+614 YMTKLKIN

-635 NETVYYKTLEMD
+635 SETVYYQPVKMD
-647 QTNARDKSNS
+647 QTNAGDNSSSNS
-657 NNILGFPLSNI
+657 SILGFTISNFM
-668 ITMII
+668 TTII
-673 VIFILSILII
+673 VIFILSILIV
-683 ITIIFVIF
+683 ITIIFVIV
-691 TIKKKKNKKS
+691 TIKKRKNKKS
-701 KFYDSLKYQDNDM
+701 KLYKSLKYQDNDM
-714 ENFLSDK
+714 KDFLGDK
-721 KDDSS
+721 KEDERS

>member
-1 MILTFFI
+1 MTLTF
-8 LFPSILFLLFLLVI
+8 SILFSSIIFLLFILV
-22 FIIFINPNFLILGNG
+22 IFINPNFLILSNG
-37 YAQREPL
+37 YGQMEPL

-58 KPITPSQSPRDSN
+58 KPITSSQSQRENN
-71 SLKFEVGPGEG
+71 SIKVEVGPGEG
-82 PSTLAVILVNTG
+82 PSTLAVVLVNTG

-117 NNVKSENISVASYNS
+117 NDVKSENVSVASYNS
-132 IVKPGES
+132 IVKPGDS
-139 FPLYFTFGVLNNTKV
+139 FPLYFTFRVLNDTKV
-154 GPYYGSLK
+154 GPYYGSMK

-176 NITVPFRLSGKVILD
+176 NITVPFRVPGKVILD

-228 ISGGTTTINN
+228 ISGGTTTIGN
-238 KDHKNTEKSIV
+238 KDHKNNKNIII
-249 DDNPILY
+249 DNPILY
-256 NNSEFNNNSNNSNH
+256 NNSETNNIN
-270 NNEQNNLGNSKL
+270 NNLGNNSY
-282 TISNTSVHT
+282 TISNTST
-291 DKSIL
+291 NTTKSIL
-296 TNQTSQT
+296 TKPTSQ
-303 KIYDKST
+303 KESYDRPLDI
-310 HNQATTFNVE
+310 QATTFNVE
-320 RILANSTALITPV
+320 RILANNTALIIPV
-333 IYPDYST
+333 IYPGYST
-340 GGTIQNMNLKIDYN
+340 GGTIQNMKLTIDYN
-354 DPYGNKKYLE
+354 DPYGNKKNLE
-364 KSVGLIISPNPPES
+364 TSVGLIISPNPPES
-378 VLRIEDA
+378 VLSIDEA
-385 RNILDINTTSS
+385 RNILDTNNTNT
-396 SNEVLTS
+396 NTDTITS
-403 NTIKKD
+403 NTTKKD

-415 GMIESVKII
+415 GMIESAKII

-457 NSIEPFSERELSTQI
+457 NSIEPFSKTELLTQI

-478 ISKPISFILDAEYIS
+478 ISKPISFTLDAEYIS
-493 GGKSKKD
+493 GGKSKRD

-515 TYDVAVENIG
+515 TYDVSIENIG

-549 INNNN
+549 INNNEV
-554 SNKISSKLT
+554 SSKLT
-563 SKTSQSEDEDLVK
+563 SNSSQSGNLIK

-614 YMTNLKIN
+614 YMTKLKIN

-635 NETVYYKTLEMD
+635 SETVYYQPVEMD
-647 QTNARDKSNS
+647 QTNAGDNS
-657 NNILGFPLSNI
+657 SSSSSILGFTISNFM
-668 ITMII
+668 TTII
-673 VIFILSILII
+673 VIFILSILIV
-683 ITIIFVIF
+683 ITIIFVIV
-691 TIKKKKNKKS
+691 TIKKRKNKKS
-701 KFYDSLKYQDNDM
+701 NLYKSLKYQDNDM
-714 ENFLSDK
+714 RDFLGDK
-721 KDDSS
+721 KDERG

>member
-1 MILTFFI
+1 MTLTFSI
-8 LFPSILFLLFLLVI
+8 LFSSILFLLFILV
-22 FIIFINPNFLILGNG
+22 IFINPNFLIISNG
-37 YAQREPL
+37 YGQMEPL

-58 KPITPSQSPRDSN
+58 KPITSSQSQRENN
-71 SLKFEVGPGEG
+71 SIKVEVGPGEG
-82 PSTLAVILVNTG
+82 PSTLAVVLVNTG

-117 NNVKSENISVASYNS
+117 NDVKSENVSVASYNS
-132 IVKPGES
+132 IVKPGDS
-139 FPLYFTFGVLNNTKV
+139 FPLYFTFGVLNHTKV
-154 GPYYGSLK
+154 GPYYGSMK

-176 NITVPFRLSGKVILD
+176 NITVPFRVPGKVILD

-228 ISGGTTTINN
+228 ISGGTTTIGN
-238 KDHKNTEKSIV
+238 KDHKNNKNIII
-249 DDNPILY
+249 DNPILY
-256 NNSEFNNNSNNSNH
+256 NNSETNNNN
-270 NNEQNNLGNSKL
+270 NNLGNSNY
-282 TISNTSVHT
+282 TISNTST
-291 DKSIL
+291 NTTKSIL
-296 TNQTSQT
+296 TKQTSQ
-303 KIYDKST
+303 KESYGRSLDI
-310 HNQATTFNVE
+310 QATTFNVE
-320 RILANSTALITPV
+320 RILANNTALIIPV
-333 IYPDYST
+333 IYPGYST
-340 GGTIQNMNLKIDYN
+340 GGTIQNMKLTIDYN
-354 DPYGNKKYLE
+354 DPYGNKKNLE
-364 KSVGLIISPNPPES
+364 TSVGLIISPNPPES
-378 VLRIEDA
+378 VLSIDEA
-385 RNILDINTTSS
+385 RNILDTNNTNT
-396 SNEVLTS
+396 NTDRITS
-403 NTIKKD
+403 NTTKKD

-415 GMIESVKII
+415 GMIESAKII

-457 NSIEPFSERELSTQI
+457 NSIEPFSKTELLTQI

-478 ISKPISFILDAEYIS
+478 ISKPISFTLDAEYIS
-493 GGKSKKD
+493 GGKSKRD

-515 TYDVAVENIG
+515 TYDVSIENIG

-549 INNNN
+549 INNNEV
-554 SNKISSKLT
+554 SSKLT
-563 SKTSQSEDEDLVK
+563 SNSSQSGNLIK

-614 YMTNLKIN
+614 YMTKLKIN
-622 YKDDLRTEHDLVL
+622 YKDDLRTEHGLVL
-635 NETVYYKTLEMD
+635 SETVYYQPVEMD
-647 QTNARDKSNS
+647 QTNASDNS
-657 NNILGFPLSNI
+657 SSSILGFTISNFM
-668 ITMII
+668 TTII
-673 VIFILSILII
+673 VIFILSILIV
-683 ITIIFVIF
+683 ITIIFVIV
-691 TIKKKKNKKS
+691 TIKKRKNKKS
-701 KFYDSLKYQDNDM
+701 KLYKSLKYQDNDM
-714 ENFLSDK
+714 KDFLGDK
-721 KDDSS
+721 KDERG

>member
-1 MILTFFI
+1 MTLTFSI
-8 LFPSILFLLFLLVI
+8 LFSSILFLLFILV
-22 FIIFINPNFLILGNG
+22 IFINPNFLILSNG
-37 YAQREPL
+37 YGQIEPL

-58 KPITPSQSPRDSN
+58 KPITSSQSQRENN
-71 SLKFEVGPGEG
+71 SIKVEVGPGEG
-82 PSTLAVILVNTG
+82 PSTLAVVLVNTG

-117 NNVKSENISVASYNS
+117 NDVKSENVSVASYNS
-132 IVKPGES
+132 IVKPGDS
-139 FPLYFTFGVLNNTKV
+139 FPLYFTFGVLNDTKV
-154 GPYYGSLK
+154 GPYYGFMK

-176 NITVPFRLSGKVILD
+176 NITVPFRVPGKVILD

-228 ISGGTTTINN
+228 ISGGTTTIGNKDLNNN
-238 KDHKNTEKSIV
+238 KNIII
-249 DDNPILY
+249 DNPILY
-256 NNSEFNNNSNNSNH
+256 NNSETNNNNNN
-270 NNEQNNLGNSKL
+270 NNLGDSNY
-282 TISNTSVHT
+282 TISNTST
-291 DKSIL
+291 NTTKSIL
-296 TNQTSQT
+296 TKPTSQ
-303 KIYDKST
+303 KESYGRPLDI
-310 HNQATTFNVE
+310 QATTFNVE
-320 RILANSTALITPV
+320 RILANNTALIIPV
-333 IYPDYST
+333 IYPGYST
-340 GGTIQNMNLKIDYN
+340 GGTIQNMKLTIDYN
-354 DPYGNKKYLE
+354 DPYGNKKNLE
-364 KSVGLIISPNPPES
+364 TSVGLIISPNPPES
-378 VLRIEDA
+378 VLSIDEA
-385 RNILDINTTSS
+385 RNILDTNNTNT
-396 SNEVLTS
+396 NTDTITS
-403 NTIKKD
+403 NTTKKD

-457 NSIEPFSERELSTQI
+457 NSIEPFSKTELLTQI

-478 ISKPISFILDAEYIS
+478 ISKPISFTLDAEYIS
-493 GGKSKKD
+493 GGKSKRD

-515 TYDVAVENIG
+515 TYDVSIENIG

-549 INNNN
+549 INNNEV
-554 SNKISSKLT
+554 SSKLT
-563 SKTSQSEDEDLVK
+563 SDSSQSGNLIK
-576 QLPLQSLPSP
+576 QLPLQSLPAP

-635 NETVYYKTLEMD
+635 SETVYYQPVEMD
-647 QTNARDKSNS
+647 QTNASDNS
-657 NNILGFPLSNI
+657 SSSILGFTISNFM
-668 ITMII
+668 TTII
-673 VIFILSILII
+673 VIFILSILIV
-683 ITIIFVIF
+683 ITIIFVIV
-691 TIKKKKNKKS
+691 TIKKRKNKKS
-701 KFYDSLKYQDNDM
+701 KLYKSLKYQDNDM
-714 ENFLSDK
+714 KDFLGDK
-721 KDDSS
+721 KDERG

>member
-1 MILTFFI
+1 MTLTFFI
-8 LFPSILFLLFLLVI
+8 LFSSILFLLFILV
-22 FIIFINPNFLILGNG
+22 IFINPNFLILSNG
-37 YAQREPL
+37 YGQMEPL

-58 KPITPSQSPRDSN
+58 KPITSSQSQRENN
-71 SLKFEVGPGEG
+71 SIKVEVGPGEG
-82 PSTLAVILVNTG
+82 PSTLAVVLVNTG

-117 NNVKSENISVASYNS
+117 NDVKSENVSVASYNS
-132 IVKPGES
+132 IVKPGDS
-139 FPLYFTFGVLNNTKV
+139 FPLYFTFGVLNDTKV
-154 GPYYGSLK
+154 GPYYGSMK

-176 NITVPFRLSGKVILD
+176 NITVPFRVPGKVILD

-228 ISGGTTTINN
+228 ISGGTTTIGN
-238 KDHKNTEKSIV
+238 KDHKNNKNIII
-249 DDNPILY
+249 DNPILY
-256 NNSEFNNNSNNSNH
+256 NNSETNNNDN
-270 NNEQNNLGNSKL
+270 NNLGNSNY
-282 TISNTSVHT
+282 TISNTST
-291 DKSIL
+291 NTTKSIL
-296 TNQTSQT
+296 TKPTSQ
-303 KIYDKST
+303 KESYSRPLDI
-310 HNQATTFNVE
+310 QATTFNVE
-320 RILANSTALITPV
+320 RILANNTALIIPV
-333 IYPDYST
+333 IYPGYST
-340 GGTIQNMNLKIDYN
+340 GGTIQNMKLKIDYN
-354 DPYGNKKYLE
+354 DPYGNKKNLE
-364 KSVGLIISPNPPES
+364 TSVGLIISPNPPES
-378 VLRIEDA
+378 VLSIDEA
-385 RNILDINTTSS
+385 RNILDTNTNTDTI
-396 SNEVLTS
+396 TS
-403 NTIKKD
+403 NTTKND

-415 GMIESVKII
+415 GMIESAKII

-457 NSIEPFSERELSTQI
+457 NSIEPFSKTELLTQI

-478 ISKPISFILDAEYIS
+478 ISKPISFTLDAEYIS
-493 GGKSKKD
+493 GGKSKRD

-515 TYDVAVENIG
+515 TYDVSIENIG

-549 INNNN
+549 NNNN
-554 SNKISSKLT
+554 EVSSKLT
-563 SKTSQSEDEDLVK
+563 SNSSQSGDLIK

-614 YMTNLKIN
+614 YMTKLKVN
-622 YKDDLRTEHDLVL
+622 YKDALRTEHDLVL
-635 NETVYYKTLEMD
+635 SETVYYQPVEMD
-647 QTNARDKSNS
+647 QTNASDNS
-657 NNILGFPLSNI
+657 SSSILGFTISNFM
-668 ITMII
+668 TTII
-673 VIFILSILII
+673 VIFILSILIV
-683 ITIIFVIF
+683 ITIIFVIV
-691 TIKKKKNKKS
+691 TIKKRKNKKS
-701 KFYDSLKYQDNDM
+701 KLYKSLKYQDNDM
-714 ENFLSDK
+714 KDFLGDK
-721 KDDSS
+721 KDERG

>member
-1 MILTFFI
+1 MTLTFSI
-8 LFPSILFLLFLLVI
+8 LFSSILFLLFILVI
-22 FIIFINPNFLILGNG
+22 FTNPNFLILSNG
-37 YAQREPL
+37 YGQIEPL

-58 KPITPSQSPRDSN
+58 KPITSSQSQRENN
-71 SLKFEVGPGEG
+71 SIKVEVGPGEG
-82 PSTLAVILVNTG
+82 PSTLAVVLVNTG

-117 NNVKSENISVASYNS
+117 NDVKSENVSVASYNS
-132 IVKPGES
+132 IVKPGDS
-139 FPLYFTFGVLNNTKV
+139 FPLYFTFGVLNDTKV
-154 GPYYGSLK
+154 GPYYGSMK

-176 NITVPFRLSGKVILD
+176 NITVPFRVPGKVILD

-228 ISGGTTTINN
+228 ISGGTTTIGNKDLNNNNN
-238 KDHKNTEKSIV
+238 KNIII
-249 DDNPILY
+249 DNPILY
-256 NNSEFNNNSNNSNH
+256 NNSETNNNNN
-270 NNEQNNLGNSKL
+270 NNLGNSNY
-282 TISNTSVHT
+282 TISNTST
-291 DKSIL
+291 NTTKSIL
-296 TNQTSQT
+296 TKPTSQ
-303 KIYDKST
+303 KESYGRPLDI
-310 HNQATTFNVE
+310 QATTFNVE
-320 RILANSTALITPV
+320 RILANNTALIIPV
-333 IYPDYST
+333 IYPGYST
-340 GGTIQNMNLKIDYN
+340 GGTIQNMKLTIDYN
-354 DPYGNKKYLE
+354 DPYGNKKNLE
-364 KSVGLIISPNPPES
+364 TSVGLIISPNPPES
-378 VLRIEDA
+378 VVSIDEA
-385 RNILDINTTSS
+385 RNILDTNNTNTNTDRITSD
-396 SNEVLTS
+396 T
-403 NTIKKD
+403 TKTD

-415 GMIESVKII
+415 GMIESAKII

-457 NSIEPFSERELSTQI
+457 NSIEPFSKTELLTQI

-478 ISKPISFILDAEYIS
+478 ISKPISFTLDAEYIS
-493 GGKSKKD
+493 GGKSKRD

-515 TYDVAVENIG
+515 TYDVSIENIG

-549 INNNN
+549 INNNEV
-554 SNKISSKLT
+554 SSKLT
-563 SKTSQSEDEDLVK
+563 SDSSQSGNLIK
-576 QLPLQSLPSP
+576 QLPLQSLPAP

-635 NETVYYKTLEMD
+635 SETVYYQPVEMD
-647 QTNARDKSNS
+647 QTNASDNS
-657 NNILGFPLSNI
+657 SSSSILGFTISNFM
-668 ITMII
+668 TTII
-673 VIFILSILII
+673 VIFILSILIV
-683 ITIIFVIF
+683 ITIIFVIV
-691 TIKKKKNKKS
+691 TIKKRKNKKS
-701 KFYDSLKYQDNDM
+701 KLYKSLKYQDNDM
-714 ENFLSDK
+714 KDFLGDK
-721 KDDSS
+721 KDERG

>member
-1 MILTFFI
+1 MTLTFFI
-8 LFPSILFLLFLLVI
+8 LFSSILFLLFILV
-22 FIIFINPNFLILGNG
+22 IFINPNFLILSNG
-37 YAQREPL
+37 YGQMEPL

-58 KPITPSQSPRDSN
+58 KPITSSQSQRENN
-71 SLKFEVGPGEG
+71 SIKVEVGPGEG
-82 PSTLAVILVNTG
+82 PSTLAVVLVNTG

-117 NNVKSENISVASYNS
+117 NDVKSENVSVASYNS
-132 IVKPGES
+132 IVKPGDS
-139 FPLYFTFGVLNNTKV
+139 FPLYFTFGVLNDTKV
-154 GPYYGSLK
+154 GPYYGSMK

-176 NITVPFRLSGKVILD
+176 NITVPFRVPGKVILD

-228 ISGGTTTINN
+228 ISGGTTTIGN
-238 KDHKNTEKSIV
+238 KDHKNNKNIII
-249 DDNPILY
+249 DNPILY
-256 NNSEFNNNSNNSNH
+256 NNSETNNNDN
-270 NNEQNNLGNSKL
+270 NNLGNSNY
-282 TISNTSVHT
+282 TISNTST
-291 DKSIL
+291 NTTKSIL
-296 TNQTSQT
+296 TKPTSQ
-303 KIYDKST
+303 KESYDRPLDI
-310 HNQATTFNVE
+310 QATTFNVE
-320 RILANSTALITPV
+320 RILANNTALIIPV
-333 IYPDYST
+333 IYPGYST
-340 GGTIQNMNLKIDYN
+340 GGTIQNMKLKIDYN
-354 DPYGNKKYLE
+354 DPYGNKKNLE
-364 KSVGLIISPNPPES
+364 TSVGLIISPNPPES
-378 VLRIEDA
+378 VLSIDEA
-385 RNILDINTTSS
+385 RNILDTNNTNTNTDRITSD
-396 SNEVLTS
+396 T
-403 NTIKKD
+403 TKKD

-415 GMIESVKII
+415 GMIESAKII

-457 NSIEPFSERELSTQI
+457 NSIEPFSKTELLTQI

-478 ISKPISFILDAEYIS
+478 ISKPISFTLDAEYIS
-493 GGKSKKD
+493 GGKSKRD

-515 TYDVAVENIG
+515 TYDVSIENIG

-549 INNNN
+549 INNNEV
-554 SNKISSKLT
+554 SSKLT
-563 SKTSQSEDEDLVK
+563 SNSSQSGNLIK

-614 YMTNLKIN
+614 YMTKLKVN
-622 YKDDLRTEHDLVL
+622 YKDALRTEHDLVL
-635 NETVYYKTLEMD
+635 SETVYYQPVEMD
-647 QTNARDKSNS
+647 QTNARDNS
-657 NNILGFPLSNI
+657 SSSILGFTISNFM
-668 ITMII
+668 TTII
-673 VIFILSILII
+673 VIFILSILIV
-683 ITIIFVIF
+683 ITIIFVIIF
-691 TIKKKKNKKS
+691 TIKKRKNKKS
-701 KFYDSLKYQDNDM
+701 KLYKSLKYQDNDM
-714 ENFLSDK
+714 KDFLGDK
-721 KDDSS
+721 KDERG